1 MSPANKDKASKYQP
15 GNFSAVQM
23 PDYKKQKTIKI
34 EIDSEQ
40 SDPKLMDGE
49 MSPAYR
55 NNLNFKRAAAKMPA
69 VG

>member
-34 EIDSEQ
+34 EIDSE
-40 SDPKLMDGE
+40 
-49 MSPAYR
+49 
-55 NNLNFKRAAAKMPA
+55 
-69 VG
+69 